1 MTRAAARGTKRWCQD
16 EACGLPFYDLNKVD
30 IACPNCGAVYTVIAA
45 PPVSESADR
54 YPRRMGRTPFRAP
67 VVAEAEVE
75 PAAEVVADVEDEV
88 EAEPEADD
96 AVMTEALLEPDDDE
110 GTDVPVPVRPEDAG
124 RD

>member
-1 MTRAAARGTKRWCQD
+1 MTKAAARGTKRWCQD

-30 IACPNCGAVYTVIAA
+30 IACPNCGAVYTVIAS
-45 PPVSESADR
+45 PPALETADR
-54 YPRRMGRTPFRAP
+54 YPRRMGRTPFRTP

-75 PAAEVVADVEDEV
+75 TAAEVADVEDEV
-88 EAEPEADD
+88 EAEAEADD

-110 GTDVPVPVRPEDAG
+110 GADVAVPVRPEDGG